1 MGKRLLVIGLIATVL
16 VVTRAGEASACSCA
30 PLTPAVALEEAD
42 AAFVGTLID
51 RPGSETTFVE
61 DAPYTFE
68 VESWVKGD
76 FGSEVVVH
84 APNQGSA
91 CGIEAPVGDRV
102 GLFVTEEN
110 GELSSSLCAM
120 VDPDLLLAGDSPL
133 AIDGTGPPV
142 FLVAGYDGPARLM
155 LVDASGGLVAAIGA
169 EGESMNGLAMCPG
182 TDRFVELMNDQMV
195 VRSAIDLTEIRRV
208 DLDNL
213 PYERAVPRIWCRDES
228 GDTMWL
234 SVDDWTESGGSKIRL
249 VDAED
254 LDQPILEGPY
264 GWLEVGNGFAVGG
277 EGPTAKSIWRIDLKS
292 EERTLL
298 HEVPMDPGDS
308 EPSVTAWVD
317 PTGDRVMIAQWRY
330 RDDTGGN
337 STFFLYDLTNGELL
351 WQSETMATADGV
363 GWVDQ
368 DTFAAYSYPDMN
380 SDVVDNLFIDTTNE
394 TIAHLPATPGWQVL
408 RVGEYL
414 AGVMGAHLNVMPIDG
429 GPVDELRLLPSE
441 MHHLAAVLAYQRRR
455 SRGRPWSPRWR
466 RPLIQKTALLRRARK
481 PSSRCRGPPWLR
493 GRCYS
498 WRRCQVSSSGAG
510 TAQIEPDR
518 SSRFRQSCW
527 STRASTSAAA
537 PSGSSR

>member
-1 MGKRLLVIGLIATVL
+1 MGKRLMVIGLIATVL

-30 PLTPAVALEEAD
+30 PLTPAVALEGAD

-182 TDRFVELMNDQMV
+182 TDRFVEMMNDQMV

-213 PYERAVPRIWCRDES
+213 PYERSVPRIWCRDES
-228 GDTMWL
+228 GDTIWL
-234 SVDDWTESGGSKIRL
+234 SVDDWTESGGSRIRL

-254 LDQPILEGPY
+254 LDRPILEGPY
-264 GWLEVGNGFAVGG
+264 GWLEVGNGFAVGE
-277 EGPTAKSIWRIDLKS
+277 EGPTVRSIWRIDLES
-292 EERTLL
+292 QERTLL
-298 HEVPMDPGDS
+298 HEIPMEPGDA
-308 EPSVTAWVD
+308 EPSGTAWVD
-317 PTGDRVMIAQWRY
+317 PSGDRVMIAQWRY

-351 WQSETMATADGV
+351 WQSETMAAADGV

-368 DTFAAYSYPDMN
+368 DTFAGYSYPDMN
-380 SDVVDNLFIDTTNE
+380 SDVVDHLFIDTANE

-414 AGVMGAHLNVMPIDG
+414 AGVMGAHLQVMPFDS
-429 GPVDELRLLPSE
+429 GPVGELRLLPSE
-441 MHHLAAVLAYQRRR
+441 MHHLAAVLDTEAEITGTAAVAEVAPPADPEVSNAAGGSHVTEALVPWPVITAAAALILAALVGMILWRR
-455 SRGRPWSPRWR
+455 SS
-466 RPLIQKTALLRRARK
+466 
-481 PSSRCRGPPWLR
+481 
-493 GRCYS
+493 
-498 WRRCQVSSSGAG
+498 
-510 TAQIEPDR
+510 
-518 SSRFRQSCW
+518 
-527 STRASTSAAA
+527 AS
-537 PSGSSR
+537 

>member
-1 MGKRLLVIGLIATVL
+1 MGKRLLVIGLVATVL

-51 RPGSETTFVE
+51 RPGSEMTLVE

-102 GLFVTEEN
+102 GLFVTEED

-182 TDRFVELMNDQMV
+182 TDRFIELMNDQMV
-195 VRSAIDLTEIRRV
+195 VRSAIDLTEIGRV

-228 GDTMWL
+228 GDTIWL

-277 EGPTAKSIWRIDLKS
+277 EGPTAKSTWRIDLNS

-317 PTGDRVMIAQWRY
+317 PVGDRVMLAQWRY

-337 STFFLYDLTNGELL
+337 STFLLYDLTDGELL
-351 WQSETMATADGV
+351 WQSETVATADGV

-368 DTFAAYSYPDMN
+368 DNFAAYSYPDMN
-380 SDVVDNLFIDTTNE
+380 SDVVDHLFIDTTNE
-394 TIAHLPATPGWQVL
+394 TIAHLPATPGWQML
-408 RVGEYL
+408 RVGEHV
-414 AGVMGAHLNVMPIDG
+414 AGVMGAHLQVMPIDG
-429 GPVDELRLLPSE
+429 GPVGELRLLPSE
-441 MHHLAAVLAYQRRR
+441 MHHLAAVLDTEAEITGTTAVAEAAPPADPEV
-455 SRGRPWSPRWR
+455 STATGGPHVTEASVPWPV
-466 RPLIQKTALLRRARK
+466 I
-481 PSSRCRGPPWLR
+481 
-493 GRCYS
+493 
-498 WRRCQVSSSGAG
+498 
-510 TAQIEPDR
+510 
-518 SSRFRQSCW
+518 
-527 STRASTSAAA
+527 SAAA
-537 PSGSSR
+537 VLILAALVGMILWRRSSAS

>member
-30 PLTPAVALEEAD
+30 AITPVVALEEAD

-51 RPGSETTFVE
+51 RPGSEMNFVE

-91 CGIEAPVGDRV
+91 CGIEAPVGDRI

-120 VDPDLLLAGDSPL
+120 VDPDLLLAGDNPL
-133 AIDGTGPPV
+133 TIDGTGPPV
-142 FLVAGYDGPARLM
+142 FLIAGYDGPARLM

-169 EGESMNGLAMCPG
+169 EDESMNGLAMCPG
-182 TDRFVELMNDQMV
+182 TDRIVELMNDQMV
-195 VRSAIDLTEIRRV
+195 VRSTIDLTEIRRV

-234 SVDDWTESGGSKIRL
+234 SVDDWTESGGSMIRL

-254 LDQPILEGPY
+254 LDHPILEGSY
-264 GWLEVGNGFAVGG
+264 GWLEVGNGFAVGE
-277 EGPTAKSIWRIDLKS
+277 EGPTAKSIWRIDLNNK
-292 EERTLL
+292 ERTLL
-298 HEVPMDPGDS
+298 HEIPMDRGDS
-308 EPSVTAWVD
+308 EPSAMAWVD
-317 PTGDRVMIAQWRY
+317 PTGDRVMITQWRY

-351 WQSETMATADGV
+351 WQSESMATADGI

-380 SDVVDNLFIDTTNE
+380 SEVVDNLLIDVASQS
-394 TIAHLPATPGWQVL
+394 IAHLSDSPGWNTL
-408 RVGEYL
+408 RVGDNL
-414 AGVMGAHLNVMPIDG
+414 TGVMGPHLNVMPIDG
-429 GPVDELRLLPSE
+429 GPVGELRLLPSE
-441 MHHLAAVLAYQRRR
+441 MHHLAAVLQPEAEITGTTVVAEVAPAPDPDDRTASGGSQ
-455 SRGRPWSPRWR
+455 GVEAAVPWPA
-466 RPLIQKTALLRRARK
+466 I
-481 PSSRCRGPPWLR
+481 
-493 GRCYS
+493 
-498 WRRCQVSSSGAG
+498 
-510 TAQIEPDR
+510 
-518 SSRFRQSCW
+518 
-527 STRASTSAAA
+527 SAAA
-537 PSGSSR
+537 GLILAGLVGMFLWRRWSAS

>member
-30 PLTPAVALEEAD
+30 PLTPSVALEEAD

-76 FGSEVVVH
+76 FGSEVVVQ

-110 GELSSSLCAM
+110 GEFSSSLCAM

-169 EGESMNGLAMCPG
+169 EDESMNGLAMCPG

-195 VRSAIDLTEIRRV
+195 VRSTIDLTEIRRV

-213 PYERAVPRIWCRDES
+213 PYELAVPRIWCRDES
-228 GDTMWL
+228 GDTLWL
-234 SVDDWTESGGSKIRL
+234 SVDDWTESGGSMIRL
-249 VDAED
+249 VDAEN
-254 LDQPILEGPY
+254 LDQPIVEGPY

-277 EGPTAKSIWRIDLKS
+277 EGPTARSIWRIDLD
-292 EERTLL
+292 RGALVP
-298 HEVPMDPGDS
+298 HEIPMEPGDS
-308 EPSVTAWVD
+308 EPSGMAWVD
-317 PTGDRVMIAQWRY
+317 PTGERVMIAQWRY
-330 RDDTGGN
+330 RDGSGGN
-337 STFFLYDLTNGELL
+337 TTFFLYDLANGELY
-351 WQSETMATADGV
+351 G
-363 GWVDQ
+363 
-368 DTFAAYSYPDMN
+368 
-380 SDVVDNLFIDTTNE
+380 
-394 TIAHLPATPGWQVL
+394 
-408 RVGEYL
+408 
-414 AGVMGAHLNVMPIDG
+414 
-429 GPVDELRLLPSE
+429 
-441 MHHLAAVLAYQRRR
+441 
-455 SRGRPWSPRWR
+455 
-466 RPLIQKTALLRRARK
+466 KAR
-481 PSSRCRGPPWLR
+481 
-493 GRCYS
+493 
-498 WRRCQVSSSGAG
+498 
-510 TAQIEPDR
+510 
-518 SSRFRQSCW
+518 
-527 STRASTSAAA
+527 
-537 PSGSSR
+537 